1 MNNVTLTG
9 RLGRDIDMRYTQSG
23 TAIARF
29 TLAVDRYK
37 KGEKDTDWINVTA
50 FGSQAENANKFL
62 HKGSKCGVVGSIK
75 TGSYERQDGTKQY
88 TSEVWA
94 NNIEFLDSKSEQ
106 GESNGFTTNP
116 TTVSVQREEP
126 KQEQFSGFQPVDE
139 QSIPF

>member
-9 RLGRDIDMRYTQSG
+9 RLGRDIDMIYTQSG
-23 TAIARF
+23 TAVARF

-50 FGSQAENANKFL
+50 FGSQAENANKYL

-88 TSEVWA
+88 TFEVWA
-94 NNIEFLDSKSEQ
+94 SNIEFLDSKP
-106 GESNGFTTNP
+106 NP
-116 TTVSVQREEP
+116 STVTVNREE
-126 KQEQFSGFQPVDE
+126 EQQSFSGFQPVDE
-139 QSIPF
+139 SDIPF

>member
-1 MNNVTLTG
+1 MG
-9 RLGRDIDMRYTQSG
+9 YTQSG
-23 TAIARF
+23 TAVARF

-106 GESNGFTTNP
+106 GDPATVTVNREQP
-116 TTVSVQREEP
+116 TQ
-126 KQEQFSGFQPVDE
+126 QGFSGFQPVDE
-139 QSIPF
+139 ETIPFKWRE

>member
-1 MNNVTLTG
+1 MNIAVITG

-23 TAIARF
+23 TAVARF

-94 NNIEFLDSKSEQ
+94 NNIEFLDNKSEQ
-106 GESNGFTTNP
+106 GEP
-116 TTVSVQREEP
+116 ATVTVQREQ
-126 KQEQFSGFQPVDE
+126 QEQFSGFQPVDE
-139 QSIPF
+139 ESIPFKWRE